1 MKKLIALILSLGLLI
16 SLGGC
21 GTAQTAGSNAANSSG
36 SSASSKKITI
46 GTSPYP
52 AWYVWYIA
60 KEENLF
66 QKYGLNVDLVY
77 FPVYSDSLQAFNTG
91 KLDMLNIA
99 ACDTIAPYTKGV
111 KFKTVM
117 INDNSNGADGLVA
130 KTKYQSIKD
139 LKGQKVVTEYGTIEH
154 FFLLKALESAG
165 MKESDIQYTNMTVND
180 SGTAMLSGKVEAAC
194 VWEPSLS
201 LALGGKDNH
210 LLYSSAD
217 TPGLIPDLLVASND
231 LISNN
236 RKEVT
241 NLINV
246 YLDALEFYNQNPDKA
261 AADMAK
267 QAEVSPEEM
276 KQMMAGSKLFSVKDN
291 ITAMTEKQT
300 NYAYL
305 PYTLTETAK
314 FLKSVNMIDNVP
326 STPEDLIDTSFM
338 QEISKT
344 RKDFTPPDTKALA
357 KK

>member
-1 MKKLIALILSLGLLI
+1 MKKILALLMTLVLLI

-21 GTAQTAGSNAANSSG
+21 GTAQKAG
-36 SSASSKKITI
+36 SSAPSGKKITI

-77 FPVYSDSLQAFNTG
+77 FPVYSDSLQAFDTG
-91 KLDMLNIA
+91 KIDMLNIA
-99 ACDTIAPYTKGV
+99 ASDTIAPFNKGV
-111 KFKTVM
+111 KFKIIM

-130 KTKYQSIKD
+130 NNKYKSIND

-154 FFLLKALESAG
+154 FFLLKALESVG
-165 MKESDIQYTNMTVND
+165 IKESDIQYTNMTVND
-180 SGTAMLSGKVEAAC
+180 SGTAMLAGKVEAAC

-201 LALGGKDNH
+201 LALGSKDNH
-210 LLYSSAD
+210 LLYSSAN
-217 TPGLIPDLLVASND
+217 TPGLIPDLLVSSDD
-231 LISNN
+231 LIKNN
-236 RKEVT
+236 RKDVA

-261 AADMAK
+261 TADMAK
-267 QAEVSPEEM
+267 QAGVSPNEM
-276 KQMMAGSKLFSVKDN
+276 KQMMAGSKLFSIKDN
-291 ITAMTEKQT
+291 ITAMTEKQS

-314 FLKSVNMIDNVP
+314 FLQSVKMIDSIP
-326 STPEDLIDTSFM
+326 SKPEDLMDTSFM
-338 QEISKT
+338 QEISKN
-344 RKDFTPPDTKALA
+344 RNSFTPPDTKALA
-357 KK
+357 QK